1 MGNVEVFATGSEK
14 KYDERIRDKM
24 KFQSMLDPGTEIYS
38 LSDAVGS
45 QYHCAPSETV
55 R

>member
-24 KFQSMLDPGTEIYS
+24 KFQSMLDPVQKYL